1 MDGKIYILRK
11 IHPDTWAKVR
21 LYQFA
26 NEDIGP
32 AIDDQGLPITGLTED
47 SMEPNGKGQ
56 TEKVKGT
63 RTELEEAMGLEPGTL
78 KKGSSI
84 KASPFWT
91 MFSVRIGEGD
101 EKFDSSI
108 PEHRLKI
115 EFLKAQ
121 PQVAFGVNAIKAK
134 SEYVLFTREEE
145 AVKANQ
151 VKKAK
156 REAYALFEKLTLQ
169 DRVEIIEMLGIKASG
184 LTADIIEDKLSDFI
198 EENPP
203 KFIIMVEDPSR
214 KYKTFVRQALDKG
227 ILSLDG
233 GAVMYNEIVLGYD
246 IDSAAIK
253 LFSEDQAKTREAI
266 KLQLKELSKG
276 KTASKPEE

>member
-1 MDGKIYILRK
+1 MEGKVYILRK

-56 TEKVKGT
+56 TEKIKGT

-78 KKGSSI
+78 KKGSFI
-84 KASPFWT
+84 KPSPFWT
-91 MFSVRIGEGD
+91 MFSVRVGDSD

-121 PQVAFGVNAIKAK
+121 PQVAFGVTNIKAK

-151 VKKAK
+151 VKKSK
-156 REAYALFEKLTLQ
+156 REAYSLFEKLTLQ
-169 DRVEIIEMLGIKASG
+169 DRVELLEMIGVKSAG
-184 LTADIIEDKLSDFI
+184 LTADIVEDKLSDFV
-198 EENPP
+198 EEYPT
-203 KFIIMVEDPSR
+203 KFVAMVEDPTR
-214 KYKTFVRQALDKG
+214 KYKTFVRQALDRG

-233 GAVMYNEIVLGYD
+233 GTVMYNEIILGFD

-253 LFSEDQAKTREAI
+253 LFSEEQAKTREAI
-266 KLQLKELSKG
+266 KIQLKEFGKSKSD
-276 KTASKPEE
+276 KKEE

>member
-1 MDGKIYILRK
+1 MEGKVYILRK

-56 TEKVKGT
+56 TEKIKGT

-78 KKGSSI
+78 KKGSFI
-84 KASPFWT
+84 KPSPFWT
-91 MFSVRIGEGD
+91 MFSVRVGDSD

-121 PQVAFGVNAIKAK
+121 PQVAFGVTNIKAK

-151 VKKAK
+151 VKKSK
-156 REAYALFEKLTLQ
+156 REAYSLFEKLTLQ
-169 DRVEIIEMLGIKASG
+169 DRVELLEMIGVKSAG
-184 LTADIIEDKLSDFI
+184 LTADIVEDKLSDFV
-198 EENPP
+198 EEYPT
-203 KFIIMVEDPSR
+203 KFVAMVEDPTR
-214 KYKTFVRQALDKG
+214 KYKTFVRQALDRG

-233 GAVMYNEIVLGYD
+233 GAVMYNEIILGFD

-253 LFSEDQAKTREAI
+253 LFSEEQAKTREAI
-266 KLQLKELSKG
+266 KIQLKEFGKSKSD
-276 KTASKPEE
+276 KKEE

>member
-1 MDGKIYILRK
+1 MEGQIYILRK

-56 TEKVKGT
+56 TEKIKGT

-78 KKGSSI
+78 KKGSFI
-84 KASPFWT
+84 KPSPFWT
-91 MFSVRIGEGD
+91 MFSVRIGDSD

-121 PQVAFGVNAIKAK
+121 PQVAFGVANIKAK

-151 VKKAK
+151 VKKSK
-156 REAYALFEKLTLQ
+156 REAYSLFEKLTLQ
-169 DRVEIIEMLGIKASG
+169 DRVELLEMIGVKSAG
-184 LTADIIEDKLSDFI
+184 LTADIVEDKLSDFV
-198 EENPP
+198 EEYPT
-203 KFIIMVEDPSR
+203 KFVAMVEDPTR
-214 KYKTFVRQALDKG
+214 KYKTFVRQALDRG

-233 GAVMYNEIVLGYD
+233 GAVMYNEIILGFD

-253 LFSEDQAKTREAI
+253 LFSEEQAKTREAI
-266 KLQLKELSKG
+266 KIQLKEFGKSKSD
-276 KTASKPEE
+276 KKEE